1 MHLDSS
7 ELEVVFKFM
16 DTDGSDT
23 IEYKEFLK
31 KLRRAGINIRNE
43 NE

>member
-1 MHLDSS
+1 
-7 ELEVVFKFM
+7 M
-16 DTDGSDT
+16 DIDGSET
-23 IEYKEFLK
+23 LEYKEFLK